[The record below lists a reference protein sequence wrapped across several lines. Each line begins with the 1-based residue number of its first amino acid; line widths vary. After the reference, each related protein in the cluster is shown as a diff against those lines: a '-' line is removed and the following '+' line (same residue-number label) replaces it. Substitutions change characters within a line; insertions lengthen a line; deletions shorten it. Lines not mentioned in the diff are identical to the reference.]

1 MSKWVTELQ
10 GKRDL
15 RLSRVC
21 WSLAAVFAMLSS
33 TVLLYI
39 PEVSVL
45 SQPDGTNY
53 FYIDRQFDLP
63 TGDPAVFSDY
73 SMVPV
78 CGVIAACSIFYVMS
92 GAWLRGR
99 QANQQIEALVRA
111 GRVTAQGNLKRWRH
125 SEVRLS

>member
-1 MSKWVTELQ
+1 MSIWLTEMR

-21 WSLAAVFAMLSS
+21 WALAVVFALLSL
-33 TVLLYI
+33 TVLLFI

-45 SQPDGTNY
+45 SLPDGSKY
-53 FYIDRQFDLP
+53 FYIDRQVDLP

-73 SMVPV
+73 SILPL
-78 CGVIAACSIFYVMS
+78 CGIIAACSIFYMMS

-99 QANQQIEALVRA
+99 QANQPLRVSAALP
-111 GRVTAQGNLKRWRH
+111 RH
-125 SEVRLS
+125 